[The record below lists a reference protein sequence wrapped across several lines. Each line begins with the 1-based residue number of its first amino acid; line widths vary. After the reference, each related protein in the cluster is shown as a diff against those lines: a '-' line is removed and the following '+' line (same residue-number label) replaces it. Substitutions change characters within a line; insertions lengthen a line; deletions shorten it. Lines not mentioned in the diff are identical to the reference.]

1 MSASRAG
8 LKVKTAR
15 YLLRSSLKTLGALG
29 ANGNFNI
36 FLSLTQKKKGAHLG
50 SFKDPTWSCDQTHTL
65 CSRWLHW
72 KIKKKKNKLVNSLI
86 FCQCLRKINFL
97 FISIGWTKRESVLN
111 TGLLFCVIRLFMTI
125 SQNIVKS
132 WIPTSEWHWNI
143 TSRMCFCLPF
153 PHWSGYRARLLLLR
167 AGR

>member
-1 MSASRAG
+1 MADLFSSFPKVSLCSMAETEVRGGLRRGLRQTGSPSSGQHTVSASCAG
-8 LKVKTAR
+8 LKVKTAH

-29 ANGNFNI
+29 ANGNFNV
-36 FLSLTQKKKGAHLG
+36 FLSLTQKKKGVHLG

-97 FISIGWTKRESVLN
+97 FILWVNQKRVCFKYRSVILCDPS
-111 TGLLFCVIRLFMTI
+111 FHDYFSKYC
-125 SQNIVKS
+125 
-132 WIPTSEWHWNI
+132 
-143 TSRMCFCLPF
+143 
-153 PHWSGYRARLLLLR
+153 
-167 AGR
+167 